1 MIVPMKHLTLLCV
14 AAERTVTLERLR
26 DLGAV
31 HLNLEASDSEPY
43 RHAQSRLAVARHALR
58 ILDDARARKPV
69 LPTAIGP
76 HKPHGHELSADAL
89 LNAPLP
95 VFSGDA
101 PEKIDAVIR
110 LAELRQALVNEAER
124 LDRDIAL
131 FLPFGDFD
139 VTLPARLT
147 AQGVPIR
154 LFRAPANTTF
164 IDRAGV
170 LVEEFGADQN
180 FTYGVMAGPGDLPE
194 ACEQLPAPE
203 APVSVLQ
210 ARHARALARAEQI
223 ASRLK
228 DDAEDTAR
236 LLQEAKRLSDV
247 SDFATAVDTMRTHGA
262 VALITGWLP
271 ANLVEQLR
279 EAAAEHTWGLLL
291 RDPEADER
299 PPTLLHPPRLFR
311 PVLALF
317 NALGIAPAYN
327 ESDISVPFFCFF
339 SIFFAMLVGDG
350 GYGALIFLLTLHM
363 RRKLPKAPHAPFVL
377 LYFFAFATVLWGVL
391 SNTWFG
397 THPKFA
403 DNAVSL
409 WLNHPDK
416 GINNMMLLCFTLG
429 VLHLSV
435 ARVWNA
441 VSLFPD
447 SKFLAQVGWL
457 GVIWFM
463 YCMACNIVGIFP
475 APRFIYYVFG
485 VALALIF
492 LFTLKKDELKTNG
505 IELGM
510 MPLNIVSSLGDII
523 SYVRLF
529 AVGLASVKVAENF
542 NDMAVNLNLPLWAK
556 IVPLALILLVGHGLN
571 FAMAGLS
578 ILVHAVR
585 LNTLEFS
592 NHKGVTWSGFAFKP
606 FKRNADIKPI

>member
-14 AAERTVTLERLR
+14 AAEREVTLERLR

-31 HLNLEASDSEPY
+31 HLNLAASDSEPY
-43 RHAQSRLAVARHALR
+43 RRAQARLFSARHALR
-58 ILDDARARKPV
+58 ILEDARAQKPV

-89 LNAPLP
+89 FNVPFPVMSGNA
-95 VFSGDA
+95 S
-101 PEKIDAVIR
+101 EKIDAVIR

-131 FLPFGDFD
+131 YLPFGDFD

-147 AQGVPIR
+147 AQGIPIQ

-164 IDRAGV
+164 IEREGV
-170 LVEEFGADQN
+170 LIEEFGAGPD
-180 FTYGVMAGPGDLPE
+180 FTYGVMAGLGDLPE
-194 ACEQLPAPE
+194 GCERLSPPE
-203 APVSVLQ
+203 VPVSVLQ
-210 ARHARALARAEQI
+210 TRHAQALARAEQI
-223 ASRLK
+223 ANRLK
-228 DDAEDTAR
+228 DDAQDTA
-236 LLQEAKRLSDV
+236 LLRQEADRLSDV
-247 SDFATAVDTMRTHGA
+247 SAFANAVDTMQTHGA

-271 ANLVEQLR
+271 ATLTEQVR
-279 EAAAEHTWGLLL
+279 DAAAEHMWGLLL

-350 GYGALIFLLTLHM
+350 GYGVLIFLLTLHM
-363 RRKLPKAPHAPFVL
+363 RRKLPKAPRAPFVL
-377 LYFFAFATVLWGVL
+377 LYCFAFATLVWGVL

-403 DNAVSL
+403 DNAASL

-435 ARVWNA
+435 ARIWNA
-441 VSLFPD
+441 IKLFPD

-457 GVIWFM
+457 GVVWFM
-463 YCMACNIVGIFP
+463 YCMACNIVGIFA

-485 VALALIF
+485 VSLALVF

-505 IELGM
+505 IDLGM

-542 NDMAVNLNLPLWAK
+542 NDMAINLNLPLWAK
-556 IVPLALILLVGHGLN
+556 IVPMALILLVGHGLN

-592 NHKGVTWSGFAFKP
+592 NHKGVTWSGFSFKP
-606 FKRNADIKPI
+606 FKRTTEAEPT